1 MMKKSR
7 KIISIFMALLLAF
20 GLSSNVLANSNE
32 MQQSS
37 LKNGQIQTS
46 ITKQENLRKNN
57 KGNQNYLNPNDYPL
71 IKQGSFIDSLVDS
84 VGSTHLLTYSSTTEY
99 TDSKMEVS
107 LKIENDDYYKDPY
120 LDVNF
125 YTANNGE
132 IAYIGTSTS
141 YLGSYSGVVSLGIT
155 LDKSLYQEDPYIYMR
170 IGTYSSNDDS
180 YYSDSTYFK
189 VVNPFYNG
197 ASEPPDGRYFELISN
212 ESPDENNYESTGYF
226 QINNEEYSFNK
237 KMDQDAYK
245 LDFVKPFD
253 PETSDSR
260 KLNKNM
266 RSIQKSYQVGAN
278 KSFWVTNVETNQ
290 DYQLTASLLYSGK
303 HANVWVHNNQLSKQQ
318 AEQLGKEFDDKIY
331 TSDVTNFGNESD
343 VDGDGKVNILTYDIQ
358 DGFSGSGGYVAG
370 YFSPQDL
377 YAYSTSNRSEI
388 FYIDTYPL
396 MGMYSSKDVSAAYST
411 LAHEFEHM
419 INYNQKVFVQGETSM
434 DVWMDEGLAMAAE
447 QIYLGE
453 ALQSR
458 IDYYNSA
465 SSITNG
471 HSLIY
476 WDYYGDTLANYS
488 LSYLFMQY
496 VKEQAGQGNQIFK
509 QIINNKNSN
518 YLAIEEVMQ
527 KYTSNI
533 TFGQLMTNFRGA
545 LTLKEDSGP
554 YGFKGNASFD
564 SIKEKLYN
572 GNYTYLQGGGAI
584 VKAIQSEKE
593 FTVPASKGQNI
604 TYTLLTKKDAAIVK
618 PATPSVTEIGD
629 SDLVVRGKA
638 DKNTAIVIA
647 KNKSVLATGYSDSNG
662 SFAVSIPRQAAGT
675 KLVVYAERNGVKS
688 EETTVTVKDKTAP
701 PLPKVN
707 SVSDSATVVTGTVEA
722 KAKVTVKAGSTI
734 LGQAMADEKGA
745 FQVKIVKQKAGTKLI
760 IYAEDAAKNKSK
772 EVVVKVVDKTAPVIS
787 KVNPVGDTATSVTG
801 ITEAKA
807 IVTVK
812 AGSKILGKATADTK
826 GAFQVKI
833 VKQKA
838 GTKLIIYAE
847 DAAKNK
853 SKEVVVKV
861 VDKTAPVIS
870 KVNPVGDTATSV
882 TGITEAKAIVTVKA
896 GSKILGKATADTK
909 GAFQVKIAKQKLGTK
924 LTVYAEDAVK
934 NKSKEVV
941 VKVVDKTAPSLSK
954 VNSVSDSATA
964 VTGKT
969 EAKATVT
976 VKAGSKTLGKAAAD
990 AKGTFKV
997 KIAKQKAGTK
1007 LTVYAEDAAKNKSKE
1022 VVVKVVDKTAPSL
1035 SKVNSVS
1042 DSATAVTGKTEA
1054 KATVT
1059 VKAGS
1064 KTLGKA
1070 AADAKGTFKVKI
1082 AKQKAGTKLT
1092 VYAEDAA
1099 KNKSKEVVVKVADK
1113 TAPAKPTASTVTT
1126 KSTSISG
1133 KAEKN
1138 ATVYVYKGK
1147 SKLGKSVA
1155 GKNGTYKITIKKQK
1169 KHTVLTIYAQDKAGN
1184 KSKKRE
1190 LKVK

>member
-1 MMKKSR
+1 MIATEGKMMRKSR
-7 KIISIFMALLLAF
+7 KIISIFMSLLLAF

-37 LKNGQIQTS
+37 IKNGQVQTS
-46 ITKQENLRKNN
+46 IAKQENLRKN
-57 KGNQNYLNPNDYPL
+57 KKSNQNYLNPNDYPL

-84 VGSTHLLTYSSTTEY
+84 MGSTHLLTYSSTTEY
-99 TDSKMEVS
+99 MDSKMEVS
-107 LKIENDDYYKDPY
+107 LVIENDDYSKDPY

-125 YTANNGE
+125 YTASSGE
-132 IAYIGTSTS
+132 ISYIGTSTS
-141 YLGSYSGVVSLGIT
+141 YLGSYSGIVSLGIT
-155 LDKSLYQEDPYIYMR
+155 LDKSLYEEEPYIYMR
-170 IGTYSSNDDS
+170 IGTYSNNDDS

-197 ASEPPDGRYFELISN
+197 TSEPSDGRYFELISN
-212 ESPDENNYESTGYF
+212 ESPDENTYESTGNF

-237 KMDQDAYK
+237 KINQDAYK

-253 PETSDSR
+253 PDKSDS
-260 KLNKNM
+260 KKINKNM
-266 RSIQKSYQVGAN
+266 RSIQKSYQVGEN
-278 KSFWVTNVETNQ
+278 KSFWVTNLETNQ
-290 DYQLTASLLYSGK
+290 DYSLTATLLYSGD
-303 HANVWVHNNQLSKQQ
+303 HTNVWVHNNQLSKQQ
-318 AEQLGKEFDDKIY
+318 AEQLGKEFDNKIY
-331 TSDVTNFGNESD
+331 RSDVTNFGNESD

-377 YAYSTSNRSEI
+377 YAYSTSNRAEI

-396 MGMYSSKDVSAAYST
+396 MGMYTSKDVSAAYST

-419 INYNQKVFVQGETSM
+419 INYNQKVFVQGKPGM

-471 HSLIY
+471 HSLVY
-476 WDYYGDTLANYS
+476 WDYNGDTLANYS

-518 YLAIEEVMQ
+518 YLAIQEVMQ

-545 LTLKEDSGP
+545 LTLKADSGP
-554 YGFKGNASFD
+554 YGFKGNTSFD

-593 FTVPASKGQNI
+593 FTVPANKGQNI
-604 TYTLLTKKDAAIVK
+604 TYTLLTKKDAAIGK
-618 PATPSVTEIGD
+618 PATPSVNEIGD
-629 SDLVVRGKA
+629 SDLEVKGKT
-638 DKNTAIVIA
+638 DKNAAIVIT
-647 KNKSVLATGYSDSNG
+647 KNNTVLTTGYSDSNG

-688 EETTVTVKDKTAP
+688 EEATVTVKDKTAP
-701 PLPKVN
+701 VLPKVN
-707 SVSDSATVVTGTVEA
+707 SVSDSATVVTGTTEA
-722 KAKVTVKAGSTI
+722 KAAVTVKAGSTL
-734 LGQAMADEKGA
+734 LGQAIADAKG
-745 FQVKIVKQKAGTKLI
+745 V
-760 IYAEDAAKNKSK
+760 
-772 EVVVKVVDKTAPVIS
+772 
-787 KVNPVGDTATSVTG
+787 
-801 ITEAKA
+801 
-807 IVTVK
+807 
-812 AGSKILGKATADTK
+812 
-826 GAFQVKI
+826 
-833 VKQKA
+833 
-838 GTKLIIYAE
+838 
-847 DAAKNK
+847 
-853 SKEVVVKV
+853 
-861 VDKTAPVIS
+861 
-870 KVNPVGDTATSV
+870 
-882 TGITEAKAIVTVKA
+882 
-896 GSKILGKATADTK
+896 
-909 GAFQVKIAKQKLGTK
+909 FQVKIAKQKASTK
-924 LTVYAEDAVK
+924 LT
-934 NKSKEVV
+934 
-941 VKVVDKTAPSLSK
+941 
-954 VNSVSDSATA
+954 
-964 VTGKT
+964 
-969 EAKATVT
+969 
-976 VKAGSKTLGKAAAD
+976 
-990 AKGTFKV
+990 
-997 KIAKQKAGTK
+997 I
-1007 LTVYAEDAAKNKSKE
+1007 YAEDAAKNKSKE

-1042 DSATAVTGKTEA
+1042 DSATSVTGKTEA
-1054 KATVT
+1054 KAAVI

-1064 KTLGKA
+1064 KVLGKA
-1070 AADAKGTFKVKI
+1070 TADEKGAFKVKI

-1092 VYAEDAA
+1092 IYAEDAA
-1099 KNKSKEVVVKVADK
+1099 KNKSKEVVVKVVDKTAPSLSKVNSVSDSATSVTGKTEAKAAVIVKAGSKTLGKATADAKGAFKVKIAKQKAGTKLTIYAEDAAKNKSRAVTVTVADK
-1113 TAPAKPTASTVTT
+1113 TAPAKPTASNVTA

-1133 KAEKN
+1133 KAEKS

-1147 SKLGKSVA
+1147 SKLGKSVV
-1155 GKNGTYKITIKKQK
+1155 GKKGTYKITIKKQK

-1190 LKVK
+1190 IKVK